1 MGAGDISAH
10 FVRNGARGYQ
20 YSLNGRMWAGSNS
33 FNANPF
39 PPQTHTRTHTHTHT
53 SKVYYFS
60 DTILLVQGLATFRIR
75 VTHFT
80 FNVIIRGSL
89 SGVHVKILTKE
100 RLGCKK
106 NKHKI

>member
-39 PPQTHTRTHTHTHT
+39 PPQTHTRTHTHTH
-53 SKVYYFS
+53 KQG
-60 DTILLVQGLATFRIR
+60 ILFFRYNLI
-75 VTHFT
+75 
-80 FNVIIRGSL
+80 S
-89 SGVHVKILTKE
+89 SGVGNISYSRDAFYLQRHNTGFLEWGTCENFDKREI
-100 RLGCKK
+100 GM
-106 NKHKI
+106 